1 MFLNKAIIFGNLT
14 RDPERKSL
22 PSGMAVV
29 SMGVAT
35 NRVYIS
41 NGQKQT
47 EVEFHNVVIFGK
59 QAELVAQYLKKGS
72 SVLVEGRIKTR
83 NWQDQQGQKH
93 YKTEII
99 ADRVQFGPKSSGQ
112 SAGGNYNSGGFQAS
126 PAQTIQPEGSLAVP
140 EPEIPVIEEDEA
152 KNPGPIN
159 EGLIEDDGE
168 IDIKDIPF

>member
-47 EVEFHNVVIFGK
+47 EVEFHNVVAFGK
-59 QAELVAQYLKKGS
+59 QAEVIAQYLRKGS
-72 SVLVEGRIKTR
+72 GVLVEGRIKTR

-99 ADRVQFGPKSSGQ
+99 ADRVQFGPKTSSQ
-112 SAGGNYNSGGFQAS
+112 STGGDYGNAGFQAK
-126 PAQTIQPEGSLAVP
+126 PNQPIQSES
-140 EPEIPVIEEDEA
+140 EIPVIEESEA
-152 KNPGPIN
+152 NNPGPIN
-159 EGLIEDDGE
+159 ESLIEDDGE
-168 IDIKDIPF
+168 IDVKDIPF

>member
-47 EVEFHNVVIFGK
+47 EVEFHNVVAFGK
-59 QAELVAQYLKKGS
+59 QAEVIAQYLKKGS
-72 SVLVEGRIKTR
+72 GVLVEGRIKTR

-99 ADRVQFGPKSSGQ
+99 ADRVQFGPKSSNTG
-112 SAGGNYNSGGFQAS
+112 GGNYNSGEFQSSAGARPS
-126 PAQTIQPEGSLAVP
+126 QPFQSEQ
-140 EPEIPVIEEDEA
+140 EIPVIEESEA
-152 KNPGPIN
+152 NNPGPITDQ
-159 EGLIEDDGE
+159 GLIDDNED
-168 IDIKDIPF
+168 IDISKIPF

>member
-29 SMGVAT
+29 SLGVAT
-35 NRVYIS
+35 NRVYVS
-41 NGQKQT
+41 NGQKQE
-47 EVEFHNVVIFGK
+47 EVEFHNVVAFGK
-59 QAELVAQYLKKGS
+59 QAEVIAQYLKKGS
-72 SVLVEGRIKTR
+72 SLLVEGRLKTR

-112 SAGGNYNSGGFQAS
+112 LSSGSYGGNAGFQS
-126 PAQTIQPEGSLAVP
+126 DSNQTIQA
-140 EPEIPVIEEDEA
+140 EPEIPVIEENEA
-152 KNPGPIN
+152 KNPGPISN
-159 EGLIEDDGE
+159 EGLMGENDD

>member
-29 SMGVAT
+29 SLGVAT

-47 EVEFHNVVIFGK
+47 EVEFHNVVAFGK
-59 QAELVAQYLKKGS
+59 QAEVIAQYLRKGS
-72 SVLVEGRIKTR
+72 GVLVEGRIKTR

-112 SAGGNYNSGGFQAS
+112 AFQS
-126 PAQTIQPEGSLAVP
+126 PTGATQTIHP
-140 EPEIPVIEEDEA
+140 EPEIPVIDEEEA
-152 KNPGPIN
+152 KNPGPISN
-159 EGLIEDDGE
+159 ESLIEDEE
-168 IDIKDIPF
+168 IDVKDIPF

>member
-47 EVEFHNVVIFGK
+47 EVEFHNVVAFGK
-59 QAELVAQYLKKGS
+59 QAEVIAQYLRKGS
-72 SVLVEGRIKTR
+72 GVLVEGRIKTR
-83 NWQDQQGQKH
+83 NWQDNTGQKH

-99 ADRVQFGPKSSGQ
+99 ADRVQFGPKSSSQ
-112 SAGGNYNSGGFQAS
+112 SAGGNYGNPGFQPS
-126 PAQTIQPEGSLAVP
+126 PSQTVQS
-140 EPEIPVIEEDEA
+140 EPEIPVIEEEEA
-152 KNPGPIN
+152 NNPSPISN
-159 EGLIEDDGE
+159 EGLIDDNED
-168 IDIKDIPF
+168 IDISKIPF

>member
-1 MFLNKAIIFGNLT
+1 MYLNKAIIFGNLT

-29 SMGVAT
+29 SLGVAT

-47 EVEFHNVVIFGK
+47 EVEFHNVVAFGK
-59 QAELVAQYLKKGS
+59 QAEVITQYLKKGS
-72 SVLVEGRIKTR
+72 SLLVEGRLKTR

-112 SAGGNYNSGGFQAS
+112 STGGSYGGNAGFQ
-126 PAQTIQPEGSLAVP
+126 PNQNQTIQA
-140 EPEIPVIEEDEA
+140 EPEIPVIEEEEA
-152 KNPGPIN
+152 KNPGPISS
-159 EGLIEDDGE
+159 EGLIDDNED
-168 IDIKDIPF
+168 IDISKIPF

>member
-1 MFLNKAIIFGNLT
+1 MYLNKAIIFGNLT

-29 SMGVAT
+29 SLGVAT
-35 NRVYIS
+35 NRIYIS
-41 NGQKQT
+41 NGQKQE
-47 EVEFHNVVIFGK
+47 EVEFHNVVAFGK
-59 QAELVAQYLKKGS
+59 QAEVIAQYLKKGS
-72 SVLVEGRIKTR
+72 SLLVEGRIKTR

-112 SAGGNYNSGGFQAS
+112 SVSGNYGNAGFQS
-126 PAQTIQPEGSLAVP
+126 PTGATQTIQP
-140 EPEIPVIEEDEA
+140 EPEIPVIDEEEA
-152 KNPGPIN
+152 KNPGPISSDS
-159 EGLIEDDGE
+159 LIDDNE

>member
-29 SMGVAT
+29 SLGVAT

-41 NGQKQT
+41 NGQKQE
-47 EVEFHNVVIFGK
+47 EVEFHNVVAFGK
-59 QAELVAQYLKKGS
+59 QAEVIAQYLKKGS
-72 SVLVEGRIKTR
+72 SLLVEGRLKTR

-99 ADRVQFGPKSSGQ
+99 ADRVQFGPRSSGQ
-112 SAGGNYNSGGFQAS
+112 SGSGNYNSEGFQSQAGTRPNQS
-126 PAQTIQPEGSLAVP
+126 PQQ
-140 EPEIPVIEEDEA
+140 EPEIPVIEEEEA
-152 KNPGPIN
+152 KNPGPISS
-159 EGLIEDDGE
+159 EGLIDDEE
-168 IDIKDIPF
+168 IDVKDIPF